1 MADEQTPPTTTNEQ
15 PAVVPTVAV
24 PAAQPAPQQ
33 GDGVIDPPVDQD
45 EQALVLDMLENF
57 DAPSAEDLLA
67 EAGIQDHVEQQP
79 AAPAP
84 PAESVSQQQ
93 GQPQQP
99 AAVQPAPAGQPQETV
114 IQQQVPGQATQP
126 APSQP
131 APQGQ
136 VPAGAPGQAAPQAAA
151 QGQPS
156 AQPQVNPIE
165 ALRASVEAQRE
176 NFINVAAQSYADS
189 FTEEDIEEFSS
200 NPKVALSKMGARLHF
215 DIVQNTLGVIA
226 ARLPEMMTG
235 LMQAQQAHKQA
246 EDAFYSKNPDLREHD
261 EKIRPIA
268 QMYRQLNPTM
278 PQEQFMANLAG
289 LARMQLGLVQVQPQA
304 PVQNTAPQPVV
315 PAQPQ
320 RVPAFRPAGS
330 AVPVAAQRQAGASPN
345 GQGLNEWGM
354 LDVIL
359 EADQAGRLDERF

>member
-1 MADEQTPPTTTNEQ
+1 MDEQTPSTTNEQ

-45 EQALVLDMLENF
+45 EQTLVLDMLENF
-57 DAPSAEDLLA
+57 DGPSAEDLLA
-67 EAGIQDHVEQQP
+67 EAGIQDQQQPQPAEP

-84 PAESVSQQQ
+84 NAPQQQ

-99 AAVQPAPAGQPQETV
+99 AVAPSAPAGQPQETV
-114 IQQQVPGQATQP
+114 IQQQVPGQAPQPVPGQP
-126 APSQP
+126 AL
-131 APQGQ
+131 QGQ
-136 VPAGAPGQAAPQAAA
+136 VPAGAPGQAAPQAAV
-151 QGQPS
+151 QGQPA

-189 FTEEDIEEFSS
+189 FTDEDVEEFSS

-215 DIVQNTLGVIA
+215 DIVQNTLGMVA

-235 LMQAQQAHKQA
+235 LMQAQSAHKQA
-246 EDAFYSKNPDLREHD
+246 EDAFYGQNPDLRAHD
-261 EKIRPIA
+261 DKIRPIA

-289 LARMQLGLVQVQPQA
+289 LARMQLGLVQAQPQA
-304 PVQNTAPQPVV
+304 PVQNPAPQPVV
-315 PAQPQ
+315 SAQPQ

-330 AVPVAAQRQAGASPN
+330 AVPAAAQRPAGAQPN

-354 LDVIL
+354 IDVIL
-359 EADQAGRLDERF
+359 EADQAGRLDGRF